1 MFKMY
6 LVLGFIDFYSLKQGF
21 FIFKYDMCIIQ
32 PTKEQY
38 NLLPTLSSILF

>member
-6 LVLGFIDFYSLKQGF
+6 LILGLIDFYSLKQAF

-32 PTKEQY
+32 PTKRQY
-38 NLLPTLSSILF
+38 DLLPTISSILF